1 MSDKDKDMQ
10 ELISRIEV
18 VTGENGVS
26 SINLPHSGKFV
37 EIRECRGRDISTVLR
52 LLTTLLKTVDLKSLS
67 IATQH
72 SGLPDNVAALI
83 QAVGTHADLI
93 FDTTAS
99 LCSLAKNEIEDLR
112 MDDVVVLIIAVS
124 RVNFGFF
131 SQTILP
137 MLVQATNQNPSESQP
152 QNPEVAGSKKTLA

>member
-10 ELISRIEV
+10 ELISRIDV
-18 VTGENGVS
+18 VTGEDGKS
-26 SINLPHSGKFV
+26 TINLPHSGDLV

-52 LLTTLLKTVDLKSLS
+52 LLTTLIKTVDLKSLS

-72 SGLPDNVAALI
+72 SGLPENVAALI

-93 FDTTAS
+93 FDTASS
-99 LCSLAKNEIEDLR
+99 LCSLSKNEIENLR

-137 MLVQATNQNPSESQP
+137 MLVQATNQNPSESQL
-152 QNPEVAGSKKTLA
+152 QNLEVAGSKKATA